1 MRYLANV
8 RRGLTTGILT
18 MAITLGVLGPST
30 APALAASSRQA
41 QPSNS
46 TPEQVTTT
54 SGGSSTSTRTQ
65 GSATASR
72 NLQLTLSRVSPTSV
86 TAQDDLVVTGVARNF
101 SARALKNVTVS
112 LRFSYAVLDGREAVI
127 DWVENGDV
135 ATTSTL
141 LRSQNLGNVRAKQSV
156 PFTLTVPAGGLG
168 LTSWGSSFGAR
179 PFSLVASSAAGRQ
192 LDAIRSTLVWAPQE
206 SDSKVGLTLLA
217 PLTSVV
223 PSTTAGLATEEAAAE
238 LLPDSRLSRILTATD
253 DPAIGWA
260 VDPALLAAAQ
270 SLKEGGISEAAT
282 QDDEEADGDDE
293 ATSSSSVSP
302 SQPSGNE
309 AATPFAISNEAA
321 KTAGTAWL
329 SRIVSGRKKR
339 TVLGLP
345 YADTDLNSLLKG
357 GKSSGLLRQSDKL
370 GESIEKKALGSSLY
384 SRIAWP
390 ADGQISRQA
399 IDGLVD
405 TGHQS
410 VILSE
415 SQQPAEPEIS
425 YTPNGK
431 STVRSKDNTLT
442 GLLYDDELSDLFA
455 DSGRDRGAETTQT
468 MLAVLAAIS
477 AESAAPTSD
486 SQSRQVLAVAPR
498 NWDPQPG
505 DVQRLTNALREA
517 SWVSIGSLKKLGQS
531 TAVDREAHRYGR
543 KAVRSELPKG
553 NLSNAQAMDRDLGN
567 IAPALINN
575 QDVVQRL
582 EQRITSLLSY
592 AWRSDLDGQAQAR
605 RAVMDDVGD
614 LTGKVQLLIGTE
626 SKVFTARSALIPVTV
641 DNKTDFDLRVS
652 VSFSAGSGQL
662 KIDRQ
667 PDPVTILAGHRQS
680 FRVEATAIA
689 TGNVLVE
696 TKLLTG
702 EGTKQR
708 VLGSPQT
715 FEVKVRPN
723 WESWG
728 MIGMA
733 VLLGLLLLVGL
744 LRSFRRNKTRPK
756 VPLNSIPDVDDE
768 ATRAARK
775 VTKEAAPPIATD
787 GSPTPDVPAEPANVT
802 DSAPIQRSGGATE
815 RSPQGSV
822 TGDDKLRAPGTG
834 SASGTPGA
842 PRGMHEQKS
851 SSVPTMAA
859 TKGAERRSPTMPKE
873 NR

>member
-1 MRYLANV
+1 MANV
-8 RRGLTTGILT
+8 RRGLTTGMLT

-41 QPSNS
+41 QPSNT

-54 SGGSSTSTRTQ
+54 TGGPSASSKTLGT
-65 GSATASR
+65 AAASR

-112 LRFSYAVLDGREAVI
+112 LRFSYTALDGRDAVV
-127 DWVENGDV
+127 DWVEKGDV
-135 ATTSTL
+135 ATTGTL
-141 LRSQNLGNVRAKQSV
+141 LKSQDLGSIRAKQSV

-168 LTSWGSSFGAR
+168 LSSWSSSFGPR

-192 LDAIRSTLVWAPQE
+192 LDAIRSTLVWAPQG
-206 SDSKVGLTLLA
+206 SDSKLGLTLLA

-270 SLKEGGISEAAT
+270 SLKEGGISDAAT
-282 QDDEEADGDDE
+282 KDDEEADGDE
-293 ATSSSSVSP
+293 PTSSSSASP
-302 SQPSGNE
+302 SQPPDNE
-309 AATPFAISNEAA
+309 AATELGISNETA

-329 SRIVSGRKKR
+329 SRITSGRKKR

-370 GESIEKKALGSSLY
+370 GESIEKEALGSSLY

-415 SQQPAEPEIS
+415 GQQPADPEIS

-442 GLLYDDELSDLFA
+442 GLLYDDELSGLFT
-455 DSGRDRGAETTQT
+455 DSGRDPGAETTQT

-477 AESAAPTSD
+477 TESAVTTSD

-498 NWDPQPG
+498 NWDPRPG
-505 DVQRLTNALREA
+505 DVQRLTSALREA
-517 SWVSIGSLKKLGQS
+517 SWVSLSSLKKLGQS
-531 TAVDREAHRYGR
+531 SAVDRESHRYGR
-543 KAVRSELPKG
+543 KALRSELPKG
-553 NLSNAQAMDRDLGN
+553 NLSNALAMDRELGN

-689 TGNVLVE
+689 TGNVLVQ

-715 FEVKVRPN
+715 FEVKVRPK

-756 VPLNSIPDVDDE
+756 VPLSTIPDIDDE

-775 VTKEAAPPIATD
+775 ATKEAAPRVATD
-787 GSPTPDVPAEPANVT
+787 EFPAANAPDTPSAPADVT
-802 DSAPIQRSGGATE
+802 DSAPIQRSAGATE
-815 RSPQGSV
+815 RSPQGSG
-822 TGDDKLRAPGTG
+822 TGEDKLRASGTG
-834 SASGTPGA
+834 SASGTPGT